1 MTNTEAEIRYKLY
14 CQTIKERIKNGQ
26 KPHNERY
33 KQGFFIPRN
42 PEKCMNIMET
52 NEPQPIV
59 YRSGWE
65 KDFANWCDTTPAIT
79 RWGSEIVKI
88 LYKDPIRNKET
99 FYIPDFYFEAIDRQ
113 KKLQKY
119 LIEIKPM
126 KESTLKEASNG
137 YDKLMVAKNAMK
149 WASAIQF
156 CKKRGITFKVMT
168 QYDLGISI

>member
-1 MTNTEAEIRYKLY
+1 MTEEEIRFKLY
-14 CQTIKERIKNGQ
+14 CQTIKDKIKNGQ

-33 KQGFFIPRN
+33 KQGFFIPKN
-42 PEKCMNIMET
+42 PKKCMNIMET

-59 YRSGWE
+59 FRSGWE
-65 KDFANWCDTTPAIT
+65 KDFLNWLDKTDSIT

-99 FYIPDFYFEAIDRQ
+99 FYIPDAYFEVVDKSQ
-113 KKLQKY
+113 KLKKY
-119 LIEIKPM
+119 LIEIKPI
-126 KESTLKEASNG
+126 KETKLKEASNG

-156 CKKRGITFKVMT
+156 CKKRGIEFKVLSDS
-168 QYDLGISI
+168 YFKNF